1 MVHLGHKISHL
12 PMPIDLDRRNN
23 WPAMQV
29 CYAPPLPLVGCLSH
43 FLVRELCITVHN
55 CAYPVGWNLQC
66 RVLLVCRLV
75 SGAPQLSNRA
85 SVSSTSLHYTQ
96 AISLLLLQ
104 SFPNNAKAQFLEGPT
119 SRTRV
124 LQKARTELSTET
136 CLDSIYRHLLLL
148 ERVWISVARGLGHGC
163 TR

>member
-1 MVHLGHKISHL
+1 MILLPIRFMESHWFTWATQISHL

-29 CYAPPLPLVGCLSH
+29 CYAPPLPLVGCLSQ
-43 FLVRELCITVHN
+43 FLVHELCVTVHN

-85 SVSSTSLHYTQ
+85 SVSSTSLHLYPSNLIAPIAVFSQQCQGTIFGRSNQ
-96 AISLLLLQ
+96 PYAS
-104 SFPNNAKAQFLEGPT
+104 SAK
-119 SRTRV
+119 
-124 LQKARTELSTET
+124 ST
-136 CLDSIYRHLLLL
+136 D
-148 ERVWISVARGLGHGC
+148 
-163 TR
+163 